1 MCWRGGGGVALSLGL
16 LLLLRLALFGDG
28 SLEVVALVRRGDDL
42 GGIVPNPLLSIDEA
56 KVVGTLD
63 PVLLGRTHTPG
74 PGRLEGSVRE
84 LHLGGD
90 GLTGLEVEALHIGD
104 GLVDP
109 ADGAGVADGALGSFL
124 GVEVLAED
132 AADAHL
138 ADSELLRTLGVAHA
152 HLSVGG
158 GEDLD
163 EVLSDVALTIGE
175 GGRVSVAVEAED
187 DTSFVVGLSHLTSTN
202 TLVVALVVRRRNLAP
217 LWRPSCHGCQ
227 RIRRLGDGSRRHHR
241 IRVGIAQVERG
252 HLHLD
257 RS

>member
-1 MCWRGGGGVALSLGL
+1 MCWGGGGVVALSLGL
-16 LLLLRLALFGDG
+16 LFLSRLALFGDG

-42 GGIVPNPLLSIDEA
+42 GGIVPNPLISIDEA

-63 PVLLGRTHTPG
+63 PVLLGRAHTPG

-138 ADSELLRTLGVAHA
+138 TDSELLCTLGVTHA

-158 GEDLD
+158 CEDLD
-163 EVLSDVALTIGE
+163 EVLSDVALAVGE
-175 GGRVSVAVEAED
+175 GGRVGIAVKTKD
-187 DTSFVVGLSHLTSTN
+187 DTPFVVGLSHLSSTSA
-202 TLVVALVVRRRNLAP
+202 LVVALVVRRRNLAP

-227 RIRRLGDGSRRHHR
+227 RIRRLGDGSRGHH
-241 IRVGIAQVERG
+241 GIGIGITQVERG
-252 HLHLD
+252 HLHLN
-257 RS
+257 